1 MSTQKEQQIIRID
14 LTQEQKDKVK
24 ATTGK
29 TADTIEFT
37 VQELEERINPGI
49 DLGNHNETFL
59 LD

>member
-1 MSTQKEQQIIRID
+1 MSTQKEQQVIRIA

-49 DLGNHNETFL
+49 QLGNHNETFL